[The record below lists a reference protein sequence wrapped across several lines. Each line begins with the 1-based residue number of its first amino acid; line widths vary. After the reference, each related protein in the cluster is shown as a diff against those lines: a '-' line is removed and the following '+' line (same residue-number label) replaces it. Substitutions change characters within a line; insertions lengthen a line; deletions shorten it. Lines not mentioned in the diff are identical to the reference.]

1 MIFLVTEQKFMHLS
15 ISPLSENIYEF
26 LVFVLEIS
34 GLPKVYSNHKIQKES
49 DNRQNGDYKQPS
61 NFRSR
66 VSTIENND
74 DYSADYKKN
83 QHH

>member
-1 MIFLVTEQKFMHLS
+1 MAEQKFMHLS
-15 ISPLSENIYEF
+15 ISPLAENIYEL

-34 GLPKVYSNHKIQKES
+34 GLPQVYSNHKIQKES

-61 NFRSR
+61 DFRSR
-66 VSTIENND
+66 VSTVEND
-74 DYSADYKKN
+74 DDYRADYEKN